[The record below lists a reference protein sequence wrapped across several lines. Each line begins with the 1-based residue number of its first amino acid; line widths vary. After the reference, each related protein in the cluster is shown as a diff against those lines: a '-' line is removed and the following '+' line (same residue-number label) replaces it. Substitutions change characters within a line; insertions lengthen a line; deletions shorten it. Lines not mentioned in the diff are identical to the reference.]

1 VLTRPNSG
9 YPGTGW
15 GPRATDPVT
24 VVEFEPE
31 SRPSERVTLRY
42 EYRDTLI
49 ALGVL
54 PRTSFASERL
64 AERERGDEAFARPP
78 SR

>member
-1 VLTRPNSG
+1 MPAGPSSG

-15 GPRATDPVT
+15 GPRAPDPVT
-24 VVEFEPE
+24 VVDFEPE

-42 EYRDTLI
+42 EYRDALI

-64 AERERGDEAFARPP
+64 AQRERGGGGFARPP